1 MDSDFQIQFDLITT
15 IKYLKNGLEGIEY
28 KDEYFLNS
36 NFVRLKILN
45 HLQNKDILNKE
56 LEWAKNNYK
65 SVQAVNF

>member
-1 MDSDFQIQFDLITT
+1 MDSDFQLQVDLITT
-15 IKYLKNGLEGIEY
+15 IKYVKNGLEGMEY

-36 NFVRLKILN
+36 NFGKLKILN

>member
-1 MDSDFQIQFDLITT
+1 LDSDFQIQFDLITT